1 MSPPIVVV
9 VVMMMMMM
17 MMMIEYK
24 AAQSRENDFFLAQY
38 NTVAHKY
45 SKLIT
50 HKD

>member
-1 MSPPIVVV
+1 MVVV

-17 MMMIEYK
+17 MMVMMMMMMIFIEYK
-24 AAQSRENDFFLAQY
+24 AAQSRENDFFLA
-38 NTVAHKY
+38 HKY